1 MKHIKKFFESFQET
15 SKDEIMDSLLSINDE
30 LGEPDIS
37 QIKYGELN
45 KWKISW
51 DLNLN
56 LSHLQSLSDVSS
68 KIKNLSEFM
77 VDIESAA
84 SRLEDYDFSISLS
97 KELIIELTPKE
108 TGNEKYEFI
117 KGYDFRVLNII
128 KSEIE
133 RFFRSKGIKISN
145 WEETHDEGNE
155 TGDVIFTLSG
165 DRDVSAINSFITMF
179 NQEIE
184 RKSEDIHREY
194 MCHYSGNDVIIYP
207 TEEKAYVQLV

>member
-1 MKHIKKFFESFQET
+1 MKHLKKFFESFQEA

-68 KIKNLSEFM
+68 KIKSLSEFM

-133 RFFRSKGIKISN
+133 IKLGRN
-145 WEETHDEGNE
+145 T
-155 TGDVIFTLSG
+155 
-165 DRDVSAINSFITMF
+165 
-179 NQEIE
+179 
-184 RKSEDIHREY
+184 
-194 MCHYSGNDVIIYP
+194 
-207 TEEKAYVQLV
+207 

>member
-1 MKHIKKFFESFQET
+1 
-15 SKDEIMDSLLSINDE
+15 
-30 LGEPDIS
+30 
-37 QIKYGELN
+37 
-45 KWKISW
+45 
-51 DLNLN
+51 
-56 LSHLQSLSDVSS
+56 
-68 KIKNLSEFM
+68 M